1 MFRVIECVAFE
12 HDGWLLSLAVL
23 VCIATTLTSF
33 LMFATAN
40 SAEGRRNVTWA
51 ALTGISTGAGI
62 WATHFVAMLAY
73 KGSLPTN
80 YEPVSTTLSLLL
92 AIGIASV
99 GFVVATGKSKATSV
113 AGGMII
119 GVAIASMHYFG
130 MTALIIPGTITWDA
144 QLVVA
149 SIAVGT
155 TIAACSLLAF
165 HVLTGTRAI
174 VCAGILLALAIC
186 ALHFTAMG
194 AVTIVPDPLTE
205 FHASGLNRS
214 HLALVIAAATIFV
227 LLSIYAAAIV
237 QRATLRY
244 EAALRRQ
251 NTLLEAAMRYLPVG
265 LSMFDSEQ
273 RLIMCNPAFR
283 KLYGLS
289 EESTPTGAHYLDIV
303 QARQQERA
311 GGHVMPDYSKLNCGG
326 TFSETVELEDGRTV
340 STKVGPL
347 AGGGWVDV
355 HEDVTDRVQREDKI
369 AHMALHDPLTGL
381 PNRANLMGALATALQ
396 RASADRHV
404 VLHFIDLDRFKQV
417 NDLLGH
423 LKGDDLLK
431 AVAARLRDTVRDSDL
446 VARLGGDEFVVM
458 QVSADP
464 PRDAP
469 ELARRIVAALVSPFQ
484 IDGHR
489 VDIGAS
495 VGIAIAPEGN
505 LDCDGLLSRAD
516 AALYQCKAAGG
527 TSYSVYGDARTARA
541 LVVYSMPTDQI
552 LTA

>member
-92 AIGIASV
+92 AIGIASA

-113 AGGMII
+113 AGGLII

-144 QLVVA
+144 ELVVA

-155 TIAACSLLAF
+155 AVASCSLLAF

-205 FHASGLNRS
+205 FHASGLNRG
-214 HLALVIAAATIFV
+214 HLALVIAAVTFVV
-227 LLSIYAAAIV
+227 LLSIYSAAIV

-289 EESTPTGAHYLDIV
+289 EESTPTGAHYLEIV
-303 QARQQERA
+303 QARQQECA
-311 GGHVMPDYSKLNCGG
+311 GGHVIPDFSKLNCGG

-355 HEDVTDRVQREDKI
+355 HEDVTDRVRRENKI

-495 VGIAIAPEGN
+495 VGIAIAPVGN

-541 LVVYSMPTDQI
+541 LVVYSMPPDQV